1 MFVVAGSDLYF
12 DILMMLDY
20 CLNLFANSADMFGCF
35 GRLGLHC
42 RHCFVVD
49 SVLGS
54 CLGSTD
60 FVVEH
65 VVELVVEMIHF
76 ALDRNLGTVVG
87 FGLVDSIVA
96 HCIAV
101 TTYYCRISDLVAMV
115 YNVA

>member
-1 MFVVAGSDLYF
+1 MFVVVGFDLYF

-20 CLNLFANSADMFGCF
+20 CLNLFWNSADLFGCF
-35 GRLGLHC
+35 GRLSLHC

-60 FVVEH
+60 
-65 VVELVVEMIHF
+65 VVELVVEMKHF
-76 ALDRNLGTVVG
+76 ALDRNLGTFVG

-96 HCIAV
+96 NCIAE